1 MLVLQ
6 LRLIFKIFN
15 CSEKVHPPLEPASTY
30 ENYPRNVGVQEESDT
45 SDYQQLDISRR
56 SHESEETVTSTQL
69 NINDTSSAYEVVGT
83 VSRK

>member
-6 LRLIFKIFN
+6 LRLIFEIFN
-15 CSEKVHPPLEPASTY
+15 CSEKVHPPLDPTSTY
-30 ENYPRNVGVQEESDT
+30 ENYPRNIGVQEDDT

-56 SHESEETVTSTQL
+56 SHESGETVTTTQL